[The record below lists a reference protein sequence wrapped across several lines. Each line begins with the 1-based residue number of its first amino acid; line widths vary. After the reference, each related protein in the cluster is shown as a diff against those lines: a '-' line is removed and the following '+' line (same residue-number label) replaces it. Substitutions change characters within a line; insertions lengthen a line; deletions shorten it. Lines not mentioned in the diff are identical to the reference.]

1 MQIYPNF
8 IDALNKKALSLYRLQ
23 RYDKALEKLEEAISL
38 NNNNSFAY
46 NLKGLALM
54 NSNRYSEALLAFD
67 KSIEI
72 DSKYL
77 APLKNK
83 GIVSMKIQK
92 YNEAID
98 NFNNALQINP
108 IDQFAFDAMN
118 TAMRLFSRYS

>member
-1 MQIYPNF
+1 
-8 IDALNKKALSLYRLQ
+8 
-23 RYDKALEKLEEAISL
+23 LEKLDKAISMD
-38 NNNNSFAY
+38 NNNSFAY

-54 NSNRYSEALLAFD
+54 NSNRYSEALSAFD
-67 KSIEI
+67 KALEI
-72 DSKYL
+72 NSRYL

-108 IDQFAFDAMN
+108 VDQFAWDAKN
-118 TAMRLFSRYS
+118 TAMRLLSLHS